1 MALAPL
7 VSAALSP
14 RRRNI
19 SKDGEISPCNGTTT
33 TSPLWIT
40 SRALAVA
47 GVIRAITAAIANTLT
62 PTLSLRGRGGLFSP
76 IGEKARM
83 RGSAKYFVI
92 LPVDGSK
99 MGKFLLMVW
108 IASRAGLV

>member
-1 MALAPL
+1 M
-7 VSAALSP
+7 
-14 RRRNI
+14 
-19 SKDGEISPCNGTTT
+19 
-33 TSPLWIT
+33 SPLWIT

-62 PTLSLRGRGGLFSP
+62 LRRRGGLFSP

-99 MGKFLLMVW
+99 MGKVLLMVW